1 MVRDSTQASFPIN
14 LCRKLTAPGSAGLQ
28 LLHDFRI
35 RLKPDNGTNLWAML
49 KRIRALAV
57 SRRRELS
64 RRRNHTGDS
73 VNRQA
78 GTSLLIGDLFL
89 SPSERGH
96 FASWSQK
103 QCSVSPLGLSKV
115 SIWSTPISGR

>member
-1 MVRDSTQASFPIN
+1 MVHDSTQASFSIN

-28 LLHDFRI
+28 VLHDFRI

-49 KRIRALAV
+49 ERIGALAV

-73 VNRQA
+73 ENRQP
-78 GTSLLIGDLFL
+78 GTTLLIGPLFL
-89 SPSERGH
+89 SPFEGGH
-96 FASWSQK
+96 FA
-103 QCSVSPLGLSKV
+103 GLDES
-115 SIWSTPISGR
+115 RMLR

>member
-28 LLHDFRI
+28 ILHDFRI

-49 KRIRALAV
+49 ERIGALAV

-78 GTSLLIGDLFL
+78 GTPLLIGSLFL
-89 SPSERGH
+89 SPFERSH
-96 FASWSQK
+96 FA
-103 QCSVSPLGLSKV
+103 GLDES
-115 SIWSTPISGR
+115 RMLR